1 MTTGKD
7 LIDKAA
13 KVCGGYKALAERL
26 EIPAPN
32 VSLMK
37 AGKRA
42 ISPATAAELADIAGE
57 DAREAAIDAI
67 IESAKGTRREA
78 VLREILGKAQAAGE
92 AGVLGFS
99 YKNVLQYA
107 TESIAINS
115 NLAKRPI
122 HRIYSIISRISSVI
136 RFKVYRASFLQ
147 AKKQALAGG

>member
-32 VSLMK
+32 ISLMK

-57 DAREAAIDAI
+57 DARQAAIDAI
-67 IESAKGTRREA
+67 IERNEKNRKGPL
-78 VLREILGKAQAAGE
+78 LREILGKDQAAGG
-92 AGVLGFS
+92 AAMCHIS
-99 YKNVLQYA
+99 YSDDLATA
-107 TESIAINS
+107 TETIATASI
-115 NLAKRPI
+115 KTRPVI
-122 HRIYSIISRISSVI
+122 HRIYSHKFR
-136 RFKVYRASFLQ
+136 
-147 AKKQALAGG
+147 

>member
-67 IESAKGTRREA
+67 KQGYQIEGLSGEFFASKKAGSGRRLSQSATPGPR
-78 VLREILGKAQAAGE
+78 
-92 AGVLGFS
+92 
-99 YKNVLQYA
+99 
-107 TESIAINS
+107 
-115 NLAKRPI
+115 
-122 HRIYSIISRISSVI
+122 
-136 RFKVYRASFLQ
+136 
-147 AKKQALAGG
+147 

>member
-32 VSLMK
+32 ISLMK

-78 VLREILGKAQAAGE
+78 ALREILGKAQAAGG
-92 AGVLGFS
+92 AAMLAFS

-107 TESIAINS
+107 TESIAIVS
-115 NLAKRPI
+115 NTANQPI
-122 HRIYSIISRISSVI
+122 HRIYLMAMQITTVI
-136 RFKVYRASFLQ
+136 KSKVCRASFLQ
-147 AKKQALAGG
+147 AKKRALAFG